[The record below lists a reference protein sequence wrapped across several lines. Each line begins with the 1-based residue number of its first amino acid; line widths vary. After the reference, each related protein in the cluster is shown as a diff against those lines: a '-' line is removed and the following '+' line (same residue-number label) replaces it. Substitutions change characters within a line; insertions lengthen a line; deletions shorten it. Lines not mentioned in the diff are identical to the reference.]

1 MSWKDILVIVS
12 EAEADEPAL
21 ALGEALAK
29 QCSDCHLAAA
39 FLTPL
44 PDEPLA
50 YEPTVVAGVWAEL
63 LGRARQEAEAEE
75 RRDAFRAYQLND
87 ALLDAAGPDVLA
99 MHCLPAHRGEEIT
112 SAVLIAVYI
121 VKSLPLTAVRWLV
134 VIVVTYTAV
143 TLLRSARAE
152 SAAGATA

>member
-21 ALGEALAK
+21 KLAEALAQ
-29 QCSDCHLAAA
+29 QCADCHLAAA

-63 LGRARQEAEAEE
+63 RGALRSKGSGIADNDLLIAATAIRFGLTLVS
-75 RRDAFRAYQLND
+75 RDARHFARVPGL
-87 ALLDAAGPDVLA
+87 
-99 MHCLPAHRGEEIT
+99 
-112 SAVLIAVYI
+112 
-121 VKSLPLTAVRWLV
+121 
-134 VIVVTYTAV
+134 
-143 TLLRSARAE
+143 TLLLPPE
-152 SAAGATA
+152 

>member
-1 MSWKDILVIVS
+1 MSWKDVLVIVS

-21 ALGEALAK
+21 ALGEVLAG

-63 LGRARQEAEAEE
+63 LGRARQEAEAERNRVE
-75 RRDAFRAYQLND
+75 QWLKQFDRGYELRNAEALSRDLESRPQ
-87 ALLDAAGPDVLA
+87 
-99 MHCLPAHRGEEIT
+99 
-112 SAVLIAVYI
+112 
-121 VKSLPLTAVRWLV
+121 
-134 VIVVTYTAV
+134 
-143 TLLRSARAE
+143 RSAFALDSRYR
-152 SAAGATA
+152 SAILE